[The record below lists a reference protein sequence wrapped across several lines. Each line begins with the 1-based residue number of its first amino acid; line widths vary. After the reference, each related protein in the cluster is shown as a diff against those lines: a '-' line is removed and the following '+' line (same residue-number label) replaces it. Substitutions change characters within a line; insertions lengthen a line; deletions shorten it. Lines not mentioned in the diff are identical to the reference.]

1 MKGKEGPFHSPSLR
15 SALRLAVRASTRP
28 RRRNS
33 KQAVTRDVLDRLR
46 STCRSDRLA
55 DTRDRG
61 ILLLAFASPPRG
73 GSAAGRA
80 AQRRNGALDP
90 RDPKS
95 ERLPCSA
102 IQLGRTKTG
111 VADEAERVLLVGPP
125 VEALR
130 KWLEPVDVSSGPIF
144 RSIDHWEALEERAL
158 TPRLISDCETALCLA
173 RSEAGV
179 FCPRPEIG
187 LPHGGVV
194 SPYPR

>member
-1 MKGKEGPFHSPSLR
+1 M
-15 SALRLAVRASTRP
+15 
-28 RRRNS
+28 
-33 KQAVTRDVLDRLR
+33 
-46 STCRSDRLA
+46 
-55 DTRDRG
+55 
-61 ILLLAFASPPRG
+61 
-73 GSAAGRA
+73 
-80 AQRRNGALDP
+80 
-90 RDPKS
+90 
-95 ERLPCSA
+95 
-102 IQLGRTKTG
+102 
-111 VADEAERVLLVGPP
+111 LLVGPP